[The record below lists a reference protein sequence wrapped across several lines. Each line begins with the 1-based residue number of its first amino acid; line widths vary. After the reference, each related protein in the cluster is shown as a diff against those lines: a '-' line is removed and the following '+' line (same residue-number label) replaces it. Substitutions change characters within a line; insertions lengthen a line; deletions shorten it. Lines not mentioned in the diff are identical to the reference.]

1 MTQPQPIL
9 HAISLGAGVQST
21 TMAPRLA
28 EMCIAAGCPE
38 GGTVLDP
45 FAGAGTTGLA
55 ARGLSRNA
63 VLVEL
68 NPDFAEIARKRLE
81 REGEI
86 IAEAA

>member
-1 MTQPQPIL
+1 
-9 HAISLGAGVQST
+9 
-21 TMAPRLA
+21 
-28 EMCIAAGCPE
+28 MCIAAGCPE

-55 ARGLSRNA
+55 ARRLGRNA

-68 NPDFAEIARKRLE
+68 NPHFAEIARKRLE